1 MKTRT
6 VIITGGTKGIGQ
18 DIARAFHKE
27 GCNVFVAARSDN
39 GFASEFAE
47 RMSFRLCDV
56 QSVKAIHDLVDG
68 VVEET
73 GRIDVLVNNVGFSE
87 WRPLDAVDEAFWGR
101 MMDTNLKSAFFATQ
115 AVVPV
120 MEAQHGG
127 VVINISSLASKR
139 GTSNN
144 SVYCATKFAMNGV
157 TQALAKELGP
167 KNIRVNGICPVL
179 VSTPGLLEALEH
191 PYAPTGGKDVQGWLD
206 SFAASQA
213 ALKRLP
219 TGDDVA
225 AMCIFLASP
234 SASAISGQ
242 SINVDCGVL
251 PQ

>member
-1 MKTRT
+1 METRT

-27 GCNVFVAARSDN
+27 GCNVFVTARSDN

-47 RMSFRLCDV
+47 RMSFRACDV
-56 QSVKAIHDLVDG
+56 QDVKAINDLVSG
-68 VVEET
+68 IVAET
-73 GRIDVLVNNVGFSE
+73 GRVDVLVNNAGFSE
-87 WRPLDAVDEAFWGR
+87 WRPLEAVDEVFWNR
-101 MMDTNLKSAFFATQ
+101 MMDTNLKSAFFAAQ
-115 AVVPV
+115 AVAPV
-120 MEAQHGG
+120 MEAKQGG
-127 VVINISSLASKR
+127 VIINMSSLASKR
-139 GTSNN
+139 GTPSN

-206 SFAASQA
+206 SFAASQS

-219 TGDDVA
+219 TGDEVA
-225 AMCIFLASP
+225 AMCVFLAS
-234 SASAISGQ
+234 SAASAISGQ
-242 SINVDCGVL
+242 NINVDCGVL